1 MSRIARSAA
10 ASDGGRWSVLDGL
23 RGYFF
28 SDVRRALQTLLG
40 LIWLLDGGLQ
50 FQSFM
55 YGKGFIQM
63 LTGMAP
69 SQPHWLASTL
79 LWGAHT
85 MQSHQVLYNTLSALI
100 QVAIG
105 LGLLYRPTVK
115 LALVVSFV
123 WALAVWWLGEAFGML
138 FMNMANPLTGA
149 PGAVILYAIIGA
161 LVWPNGRPGGLI
173 GFTGARI
180 LWANLWIL
188 MGLLWL
194 LQVNST
200 ANATYTQINAAP
212 AGMAWLASVQNW
224 FADASKGNGLIISV
238 VLAALSIAIGLAV
251 ALNWKPKMF
260 LGIAIV
266 LNLVYWVVGQGL
278 GGIFAGGATDPNAG
292 PLFVLL
298 AVVMYPLIPA
308 PQRVPRPADRNVAAP
323 IAAGA

>member
-1 MSRIARSAA
+1 MSTIAGPTAMSGRGRSP
-10 ASDGGRWSVLDGL
+10 SLDGL
-23 RGYFF
+23 RSYFF
-28 SDVRRALQTLLG
+28 SDVRRTVQTFLG
-40 LIWLLDGGLQ
+40 LIWLRDGGLQ

-55 YGKGFIQM
+55 YSKGFIQM
-63 LTGMAP
+63 LTAMSPG
-69 SQPHWLASTL
+69 QPHWLGSSVN
-79 LWGAHT
+79 WGANTAQHNLT
-85 MQSHQVLYNTLSALI
+85 LYNTLFALI
-100 QVAIG
+100 QVGIG
-105 LGLLYRPTVK
+105 LGILYRGTVK
-115 LALVVSFV
+115 QALIVSFV
-123 WALAVWWLGEAFGML
+123 WALAVWWFGEAFGML